1 MVANKHSYM
10 YLYQLFL
17 QSVNKLSLK
26 EVYTHMGM
34 RAGGCLHN
42 KLWLNNDGLC
52 GLWLVLRVPARL
64 LRDGGEA
71 GLAMTSVCGRVC
83 MSTRWRGN
91 STLGRT
97 AATHR
102 FRRRSG
108 DAVRVRERH
117 NLPPRTHQR
126 QHHRK
131 EEKTVHEAYSN

>member
-1 MVANKHSYM
+1 MAANRQLYVLFVAVICK
-10 YLYQLFL
+10 LE
-17 QSVNKLSLK
+17 LSLK

-34 RAGGCLHN
+34 RAGSCLHN
-42 KLWLNNDGLC
+42 KLRLNDDGLC
-52 GLWLVLRVPARL
+52 GLRLVLRVPARL

-71 GLAMTSVCGRVC
+71 GLAMTSVCGR

-91 STLGRT
+91 STLGRA

-131 EEKTVHEAYSN
+131 EEKAVHEAYSN